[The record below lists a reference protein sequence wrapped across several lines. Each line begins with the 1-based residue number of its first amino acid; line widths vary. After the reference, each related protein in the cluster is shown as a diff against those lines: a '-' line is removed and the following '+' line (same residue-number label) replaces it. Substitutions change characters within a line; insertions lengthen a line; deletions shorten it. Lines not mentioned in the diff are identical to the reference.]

1 MGGVIQ
7 HDNDYFYDRPLSFL
21 GRFCVVAEGL
31 GHGQDRHQGPEV
43 DAGYGNHPCRK
54 LDGDCIEFT
63 REGNSLDRS
72 TVKTQKDAFRHV
84 EAELYA
90 YPYRKKEITR
100 LREEI
105 LAPYDDK
112 PDDPTVVKGK
122 NSVRQPGDPTGNMA
136 ISLAGHAKLLHLERV
151 SDAI

>member
-1 MGGVIQ
+1 M
-7 HDNDYFYDRPLSFL
+7 NT
-21 GRFCVVAEGL
+21 A
-31 GHGQDRHQGPEV
+31 
-43 DAGYGNHPCRK
+43 
-54 LDGDCIEFT
+54 
-63 REGNSLDRS
+63 

-105 LAPYDDK
+105 LAPFDDK

-151 SDAI
+151 SNAIEEVYEQLTELQQEFVRLKYWTKPQKLTAIGICSELGISDRTYSRWRRNFVNRIAEKLGWS